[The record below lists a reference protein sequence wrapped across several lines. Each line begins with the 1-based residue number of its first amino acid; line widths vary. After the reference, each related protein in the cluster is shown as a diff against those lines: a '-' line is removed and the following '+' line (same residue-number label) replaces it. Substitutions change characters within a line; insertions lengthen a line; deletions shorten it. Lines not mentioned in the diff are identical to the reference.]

1 MLKNVSWIS
10 FRNPYLY
17 PQFMRVKFIYT
28 GEVFTANT
36 NEELVDNLLRN
47 SFRME
52 DSLFE
57 LMKSYARR
65 AVNMFNHDI
74 RFTSIDDFVEDLKS
88 HNHIKI
94 IEE

>member
-1 MLKNVSWIS
+1 
-10 FRNPYLY
+10 
-17 PQFMRVKFIYT
+17 MRVKFIYT
-28 GEVFTANT
+28 GEIFTANT
-36 NEELVDNLLRN
+36 NKELVDNLLRN
-47 SFRME
+47 SFRAE

-65 AVNMFNHDI
+65 VVNMFNHDI

-94 IEE
+94 IED